1 MSFQPDPLQVLFLW
15 RLLASDGE
23 AWWKEIKPQ
32 PPKAKRDELER
43 ALLIEVERRRSPKGG
58 TGFQIRLT
66 DKAWAWAADNLD
78 AEVSRRSTAAGPV
91 LQGILTKLKGY
102 LEVTGVPL
110 AEVLVP
116 TTPSPDFESR
126 LRAACLT
133 ISGGRSNTRV
143 RLADLR
149 VALPDISQEDFDKT
163 IVAMGDRGGLVLY
176 PIENPR
182 ELTYRDREA
191 AVMVGGEANHLV
203 YLEN

>member
-23 AWWKEIKPQ
+23 AWWKEVKPQ

-43 ALLIEVERRRSPKGG
+43 ADLIDVERRRSPKGG
-58 TGFQIRLT
+58 TGFQISLT

-91 LQGILTKLKGY
+91 LQDLLTKLKGY
-102 LEVTGVPL
+102 LEKTGVPL
-110 AEVLVP
+110 VEVLGP
-116 TTPSPDFESR
+116 TKPPPDFESR
-126 LRAACLT
+126 LRSVCLA
-133 ISGGRSNTRV
+133 ISGGRTNTRV
-143 RLADLR
+143 RLADIR
-149 VALPDISQEDFDKT
+149 AALSDVPRGDLDKA
-163 IVAMGDRGGLVLY
+163 VLAMGDRGVLALY

-191 AVMVGGEANHLV
+191 AIMVGGEASHLV
-203 YLEN
+203 YLEA

>member
-43 ALLIEVERRRSPKGG
+43 ADLIDVERRRSPKGG
-58 TGFQIRLT
+58 IGFQITLT
-66 DKAWAWAADNLD
+66 DKAWAWAAANLN

-91 LQGILTKLKGY
+91 LQDILTKLKGY
-102 LEVTGVPL
+102 LENTGVPL
-110 AEVLVP
+110 VEVLGP
-116 TTPSPDFESR
+116 TTPSADVESR
-126 LRAACLT
+126 LRSIYLS
-133 ISGGRSNTRV
+133 ISGGRTKTRV

-149 VALPDISQEDFDKT
+149 AALPDVPREDLDKT
-163 IVAMGDRGGLVLY
+163 VLAMDDRGVLVLY
-176 PIENPR
+176 PIEDPR

-191 AVMVGGEANHLV
+191 AVVVGGEANHLV
-203 YLEN
+203 YLED